1 MIDPEARAT
10 IEPIADHAIAWA
22 CACGQ
27 VSWLHHECCDRCG
40 TPRPAPVA
48 KPEPGHM
55 TRAEKSAYMADVARH
70 LIEAETAKDM
80 AFFDGTQ
87 WTEQQ
92 RATMRLRGKLP

>member
-1 MIDPEARAT
+1 
-10 IEPIADHAIAWA
+10 
-22 CACGQ
+22 
-27 VSWLHHECCDRCG
+27 
-40 TPRPAPVA
+40 
-48 KPEPGHM
+48 M